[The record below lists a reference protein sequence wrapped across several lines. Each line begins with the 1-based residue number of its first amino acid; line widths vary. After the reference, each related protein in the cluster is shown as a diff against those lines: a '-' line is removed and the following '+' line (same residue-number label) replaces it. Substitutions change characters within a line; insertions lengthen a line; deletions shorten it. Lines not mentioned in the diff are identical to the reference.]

1 MNRHGKLKSAIFCLT
16 ILCLILVPLGSI
28 AKLDDL
34 QLRLLKQYDLPL
46 RWDNIEG
53 PPQWVSGKKL
63 SYNYDA
69 GLHMAELKPGEFVT
83 FRVPSGET
91 ARIYNPECEFSI
103 DDIELAVSNGS
114 GAYSFL
120 PYQFSADLKSIIFSP
135 LNREPS
141 LVRVSRKPDKD
152 EGIKIAFF
160 ISRHET
166 QDEIAPYRRMISLP
180 GKFARIHRSGRS
192 VEKNFKL
199 IKPHEPVSF
208 STKEAQRVAIESR
221 IAYPSPESR
230 RAQSYNIYLK
240 IDDRPFQTLEFETK
254 PEIAT
259 TFVNGFPE
267 AVGREE
273 TAYIE
278 IPEGEHTFEMETTA
292 PLYIRL
298 LKQESPDYL
307 FAGANEPDVSAKEA
321 REEGSPS
328 MLRKSAWDINDEEL
342 QDAARAQEPL
352 SKKSAA
358 LLWRDNSRR
367 EGGIAAVML
376 MDQKGI
382 ERPDHPEVKKE
393 AEEIFLS
400 HTFYRDLMP
409 SNKLSREPQEFCWFM
424 TPALNEP
431 QQPDEALVLKQ
442 HLDDGLKTLSR
453 SLFIPIPSGTESE
466 PLIQRYSLP
475 QRFAPSFL
483 RVIVDAETTIDG
495 QEIIV
500 QLDDMQPVKMLITKE
515 EGLTKSRYMANTAE
529 NALKIIKA
537 RDVLS
542 LTDTTLS
549 GAFSAREPVG
559 RLIKAAFAEI
569 PLPQDVK
576 EVKLW
581 SSNSLAGSVAAL
593 QYRSSRPYQL
603 SETEFL
609 DFLKKVNDPYNLLIK
624 SLASVSEAS
633 LLHGPSASLH
643 ETLRSEGYAQHI
655 YVVKKDEVLINI
667 LKRELR
673 LPEDIIMKKY
683 IGIFK
688 EFNPEVKD
696 IDRIYTGQKI
706 ILPLPLLEKEAIS
719 EIELSNHLLT
729 LTRFLNYMEKTVI
742 AGIAPPIKPE
752 AKSSILSQTDIAGL
766 ITNAETAE
774 KNGELVDALQL
785 WTNIMHGSDG
795 REKDRA
801 QFARADILEKI
812 GEEFLAENLLR
823 GMLFFSQEEQ
833 TREEALIKLTDFY
846 RKRSDSEG
854 LLSLFAA
861 AAIRQPDYKKFVALS
876 ELLTENSEYEMALAL
891 GLLLPEPEQPLQA
904 MIKSAH
910 KAGWWKVFE
919 TLVEKIKETE
929 EGHYWR
935 GLKLEKDGDYTNA
948 IYHLRRAGAKGMER
962 ASAIEK
968 AVSIRSD
975 LTGNSSDLT
984 EWERWQAQHPQ
995 PFIWE
1000 EAPYIVTDYAGAA
1013 NLYNKERDM
1022 YSRAFI
1028 SQKDRPVKLTLMGP
1042 VSIRIEARP
1051 LHTDKS
1057 AEPLDGWL
1065 EIRGQGSLKV
1075 LPISNNV
1082 PSQNLVISG
1091 SEGMTPGIKAVAEYN
1106 VGAGLHHIEVSGGD
1120 MPLLI
1125 QTYIKSPEIRIG
1137 VLPPITPDT
1146 LAALTNGKIV
1156 GESECPVNEADA
1168 TPALIDNDPANEV
1181 LKQMITLLWIAEKR
1195 PEQRS
1200 HALAKAEELSLKHP
1214 YAHGTRPLLN
1224 RIFRGTTLMPYR
1236 NIQSS
1241 AGVRMIEEKGWDPF
1255 SPGLRI
1261 RKALLSPVSP
1271 DEHVLYGYDSEIIYM
1286 KNLQSKEIQV
1296 TATIED
1302 VGYLPLLPM
1311 TGYFQLD
1318 SERVDNINLA
1328 EGRQKT
1334 VLLMKIPAGEHFLRI
1349 GIKEPVPNQFLRM
1362 HIAEVKKGKEISV
1375 WDRPVELQYYIA
1387 TEEEPVVMEI
1397 EGPSVLQIEELSNG
1411 KIYEGYRKIEEG
1423 WQTVKIPARDGQK
1436 ETLYR
1441 FYRRGVKDEPVT
1453 PVRKYIAESEP
1464 KPEPLISPA
1473 SPKVSAYLKL
1483 KDDYPLGGQEDG
1495 TWTLSGEFV
1504 ERRNL
1509 QEDSNFQDGLEEFIE
1524 LKATYRSFDDLR
1536 RTLFRTDMLGRIR
1549 EFGGP
1554 TLGLKGSLDWRPI
1567 NSSLDFQFGGS
1578 LYLQYPDKFL
1588 SGQREW
1594 SVLLN
1599 AKAAK
1604 RIELGTKT
1612 FHVPSLAVFQRYLS
1626 MESYG
1631 SYIPEKVDQDIF
1643 TPYKFGHKRGLI
1655 LTDTLNYRPWLDTNL
1670 YLGASVVSNEDMD
1683 IFNPDNISLRAGWR
1697 QLIGA
1702 FQVNAEYRRN
1712 HYLSDDD
1719 RNNSS
1724 DRERVE
1730 LEVLWEKWSK
1740 SERRLELG
1748 LDLIHELDTGVNSG
1762 MIFLRWHMGNGRGLR
1777 DFNYGEIDFL
1787 DIRERRVPSE
1797 RNNTI
1802 EDAEERY

>member
-1 MNRHGKLKSAIFCLT
+1 M
-16 ILCLILVPLGSI
+16 GSI

-53 PPQWVSGKKL
+53 PPQWITGKKL
-63 SYNYDA
+63 SYNRDT
-69 GLHMAELKPGEFVT
+69 GLHMAKLEPGEFVT
-83 FRVPSGET
+83 FRVPVGEK
-91 ARIYNPECEFSI
+91 ARIYNPECEFSD
-103 DDIELAVSNGS
+103 DDIELSVSNGS

-120 PYQFSADLKSIIFSP
+120 PYQFSSDLRSMIFSP

-141 LVRVSRKPDKD
+141 LVRVSRKPSS
-152 EGIKIAFF
+152 EESIKIAIF
-160 ISRHET
+160 ISRREA
-166 QDEIAPYRRMISLP
+166 QDEIAPYRKMISLP
-180 GKFARIHRSGRS
+180 GKFARIYRSGRS

-199 IKPHEPVSF
+199 IKPNEPVSF
-208 STKEAQRVAIESR
+208 KTKGAQRIAVESR
-221 IAYPSPESR
+221 ISYPSTESR
-230 RAQSYNIYLK
+230 RAQSYNIYLR

-267 AVGREE
+267 AIGREE

-298 LKQESPDYL
+298 LKQEVPDYL

-321 REEGSPS
+321 RKEGFPAMS
-328 MLRKSAWDINDEEL
+328 RKSAWDISSEEL
-342 QDAARAQEPL
+342 MDAATAEEPL
-352 SKKSAA
+352 SKKSAS

-367 EGGIAAVML
+367 EGGIAAAML
-376 MDQKGI
+376 MDKKGL
-382 ERPDHPEVKKE
+382 ERPDYPEVKKE

-409 SNKLSREPQEFCWFM
+409 SNKVSREPQEFCWFM
-424 TPALNEP
+424 TPVLNEP

-442 HLDDGLKTLSR
+442 HLDDALKTLSR
-453 SLFIPIPSGTESE
+453 SVFIPLPSGTESE
-466 PLIQRYSLP
+466 PLIHRYSLP

-483 RVIVDAETTIDG
+483 RVIVDAETTTDG
-495 QEIIV
+495 QELMI
-500 QLDDMQPVKMLITKE
+500 QLDDRQPVKMFVTKE
-515 EGLTKSRYMANTAE
+515 EGLSKSRYTANTAE
-529 NALKIIKA
+529 NALKIMKA
-537 RDVLS
+537 RDVLP
-542 LTDTTLS
+542 LDDTTLS
-549 GAFSAREPVG
+549 GTFSAREPVG

-569 PLPQDVK
+569 PLPQEVK

-581 SSNSLAGSVAAL
+581 SLNSPAGGVRTAL

-603 SETEFL
+603 SESEYMNFL
-609 DFLKKVNDPYNLLIK
+609 SRVNDPYNLLIK
-624 SLASVSEAS
+624 SLASISETA
-633 LLHGPSASLH
+633 LLHEPSLSLH
-643 ETLRSEGYAQHI
+643 EKLHSEGYAQHV
-655 YVVKKDEVLINI
+655 YVVKKGDGLINI
-667 LKRELR
+667 FKRELR
-673 LPEDIIMKKY
+673 LPEDIIRKKY
-683 IGIFK
+683 INIFK
-688 EFNPEVKD
+688 KFNPEVKD

-719 EIELSNHLLT
+719 GIELSNHLLP
-729 LTRFLNYMEKTVI
+729 LTRLLRSMEKTVML
-742 AGIAPPIKPE
+742 GIAPPKRRDDN
-752 AKSSILSQTDIAGL
+752 AAILSQTERAGL
-766 ITNAETAE
+766 VSSAETAE

-785 WTNIMHGSDG
+785 WTNIVHGSDG
-795 REKDRA
+795 RDKERA
-801 QFARADILEKI
+801 QFARAAILEKI

-823 GMLFFSQEEQ
+823 GMVFFSEEKE
-833 TREEALIKLTDFY
+833 TCEEALIKLTDFY
-846 RKRSDSEG
+846 RKRADSEG
-854 LLSLFAA
+854 LLSFFAA
-861 AAIRQPDYKKFVALS
+861 GAIHHPDYERFAALT
-876 ELLTENSEYEMALAL
+876 ELLAENSEYEMALAL
-891 GLLLPEPEQPLQA
+891 GLLLPEPEQPIQA
-904 MIKSAH
+904 MIKSAY

-919 TLVEKIKETE
+919 TLVAKIEDTE

-935 GLKLEKDGDYTNA
+935 GLKLEKDGHYSEA
-948 IYHLRRAGAKGMER
+948 VYHLRNAGAKGMER
-962 ASAIEK
+962 ASAIDK
-968 AVSIRSD
+968 AMLIRSD
-975 LTGNSSDLT
+975 LTAASALT
-984 EWERWQAQHPQ
+984 EWQNWQAQHPQ

-1000 EAPYIVTDYAGAA
+1000 DAPYIVTDYAGAA
-1013 NLYNKERDM
+1013 NIYNKERDM
-1022 YSRAFI
+1022 YSRAVI
-1028 SQKDRPVKLTLMGP
+1028 SRKERPVKLTLMGP

-1051 LHTDKS
+1051 LHPDKS

-1091 SEGMTPGIKAVAEYN
+1091 SEGIVPGIKAVAEYN

-1125 QTYIKSPEIRIG
+1125 QTYLKSPEIRIG
-1137 VLPPITPDT
+1137 ILPPVTPDT
-1146 LAALTNGKIV
+1146 LAALARGKILE
-1156 GESECPVNEADA
+1156 ESACPVNEADVA
-1168 TPALIDNDPANEV
+1168 PALINDDPASGV
-1181 LKQMITLLWIAEKR
+1181 LKQMITLLWLAEKK
-1195 PEQRS
+1195 PEQHG
-1200 HALAKAEELSLKHP
+1200 HALAEAEELSLKYP

-1255 SPGLRI
+1255 SPGLRV
-1261 RKALLSPVSP
+1261 RKALLAPVSP
-1271 DEHVLYGYDSEIIYM
+1271 DEHMLYGYDSEIIYM

-1302 VGYLPLLPM
+1302 VAYLPLLPM

-1334 VLLMKIPAGEHFLRI
+1334 VLLMKIPPGEHFLRI

-1375 WDRPVELQYYIA
+1375 WGRPLELQYYIA

-1441 FYRRGVKDEPVT
+1441 FYRRGVKDEPAT
-1453 PVRKYIAESEP
+1453 PVRQYTAESEP
-1464 KPEPLISPA
+1464 MPEPVIRPA
-1473 SPKVSAYLKL
+1473 SPKALEYVKL
-1483 KDDYPLGGQEDG
+1483 KDDYHLGGQEDG

-1509 QEDSNFQDGLEEFIE
+1509 QEDVNFQDGLEEFIE
-1524 LKATYRSFDDLR
+1524 LKAIYRSFDDLR
-1536 RTLFRTDMLGRIR
+1536 RTLLRTDMLGRIR

-1554 TLGLKGSLDWRPI
+1554 TLGLKESLDWRPI

-1594 SVLLN
+1594 SALLN

-1643 TPYKFGHKRGLI
+1643 TPYKFEHKRGLI
-1655 LTDTLNYRPWLDTNL
+1655 LSDTLTYRPWLDTNL

-1683 IFNPDNISLRAGWR
+1683 ILNPDNIALKVGWE
-1697 QLIGA
+1697 QLIGP
-1702 FQVNAEYRRN
+1702 FQVSAEYRRN
-1712 HYLSDDD
+1712 HYMSDSD
-1719 RNNSS
+1719 RKSDS
-1724 DRERVE
+1724 DRERIE

-1797 RNNTI
+1797 KNNTI